1 MIVLIP
7 TVGMVG
13 FAASSARQRW
23 SSSERAVVI
32 RGYADSIGA
41 LTVAR
46 IAVMSENLESSAL
59 ALAADNGV
67 TADRLTEMFGVDHV
81 AALAEAR
88 SRVDGNR
95 LIRTDDVLSADLR
108 SLRALRS
115 RVDRGEASIDVVIAQ
130 FAAVTSHVEQ
140 MWETADDHLEAALGG
155 VTVGWAVRSRADVL
169 RWSYEAFKAS
179 LAVGGSAIAVTSG
192 STDLATVRS
201 LGDDR
206 TRVAMALSA
215 IRNTGPRA
223 SAALRAFERDP
234 ASGRFEAFIEQL
246 VADGW
251 TGTTSPTSTD
261 LMAIGAALTD
271 GVVWIDRLTMLVG
284 AAAADLGTA
293 ASASAA
299 ANVRGFRLEVLVASL
314 VTLVSSLAVAALARS
329 IARPL
334 RRIAGAAR
342 AVHDGSFDLPALEA
356 SGPRELADA
365 AVAINEMA
373 LTLGAVESRALALT
387 GATDART
394 AFAPLPGRTGRAL
407 DAALD
412 QLYDLAAHDGLTA
425 LLNRNAALDAIGRDF
440 ARGRR
445 DGQPVMALFLD
456 LDELKAINDVHG
468 HSTGDAAIAFVADVL
483 GRVCRDSDVVARV
496 GGDEFL
502 IAGLAPGGRNEAE
515 ALAERI
521 RTEMRATMMRVGDV
535 EIPVQCSVGVA
546 IADPLSSSV
555 EALLAD
561 ADAAMY
567 RAKAAGRAA

>member
-1 MIVLIP
+1 M
-7 TVGMVG
+7 
-13 FAASSARQRW
+13 
-23 SSSERAVVI
+23 
-32 RGYADSIGA
+32 
-41 LTVAR
+41 
-46 IAVMSENLESSAL
+46 
-59 ALAADNGV
+59 
-67 TADRLTEMFGVDHV
+67 
-81 AALAEAR
+81 
-88 SRVDGNR
+88 
-95 LIRTDDVLSADLR
+95 
-108 SLRALRS
+108 
-115 RVDRGEASIDVVIAQ
+115 
-130 FAAVTSHVEQ
+130 
-140 MWETADDHLEAALGG
+140 
-155 VTVGWAVRSRADVL
+155 
-169 RWSYEAFKAS
+169 
-179 LAVGGSAIAVTSG
+179 
-192 STDLATVRS
+192 
-201 LGDDR
+201 
-206 TRVAMALSA
+206 AMALSV
-215 IRNTGPRA
+215 IRNDTGPRA

-234 ASGRFEAFIEQL
+234 ASGRFETVIERL
-246 VADGW
+246 VSDGL
-251 TGTTSPTSTD
+251 TGTTSSLTTD
-261 LMAIGAALTD
+261 IVAIGAALTD
-271 GVVWIDRLTMLVG
+271 GVAWIDRLTSLVG

-299 ANVRGFRLEVLVASL
+299 DNLRGFRIGVLVA
-314 VTLVSSLAVAALARS
+314 TLATIVSSLAVAALARS

-334 RRIAGAAR
+334 RRIADAAR

-412 QLYDLAAHDGLTA
+412 QLHDLATHDGLTA

-456 LDELKAINDVHG
+456 LDGLKAINDVHG

-502 IAGLAPGGRNEAE
+502 IAGLAPGGRDEAE

-521 RTEMRATMMRVGDV
+521 RTEMRATMMRVRDV
-535 EIPVQCSVGVA
+535 EIPVRCSVGVA
-546 IADPLSSSV
+546 IVDPLSSSV

-567 RAKAAGRAA
+567 QAKLAGRPT